1 MAACRPLRLIYGAP
15 QRPISAAA
23 GGRVRDAVDQS
34 VRRPA
39 LPTGSQRLPI
49 DPPRAGSPTFP
60 TWSEIPRHAA
70 THTDFVT
77 VETERHH
84 VAREHRAAVTAE
96 RAGACGG
103 EMDHGCSN
111 GTSHGMRIKTSEGKK
126 KRGKKRKV
134 GECCS
139 RIRRTP
145 EGKAE
150 RAGLGTA
157 GFWTGLT
164 ESARHRCSSG
174 RGRPRA
180 RLGAALGKSQG
191 TVSTREGLPPLHGQA
206 SPEPL
211 QSIFITAEFTFKRY
225 RLSSRRKL

>member
-126 KRGKKRKV
+126 KEERKGRWGNVAPGFGAPRRGRRRERVLARPDSGLDSRKAPGIAV
-134 GECCS
+134 PKAADDPERGWE
-139 RIRRTP
+139 RRS
-145 EGKAE
+145 
-150 RAGLGTA
+150 
-157 GFWTGLT
+157 
-164 ESARHRCSSG
+164 ESLKGQFPPG
-174 RGRPRA
+174 RG
-180 RLGAALGKSQG
+180 
-191 TVSTREGLPPLHGQA
+191 
-206 SPEPL
+206 
-211 QSIFITAEFTFKRY
+211 Y
-225 RLSSRRKL
+225 RLCTGRPPPNRFSPFS